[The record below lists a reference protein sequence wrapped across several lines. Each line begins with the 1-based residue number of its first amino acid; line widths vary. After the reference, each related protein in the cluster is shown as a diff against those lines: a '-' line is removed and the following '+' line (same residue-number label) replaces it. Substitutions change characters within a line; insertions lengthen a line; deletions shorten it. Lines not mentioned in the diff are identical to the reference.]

1 MNEQL
6 ISHHKI
12 VQDAEIM
19 TKGEFIQEHGEQY
32 LEYYEQVQEN
42 GDKKT
47 NFYEGGIEY
56 SKYLEEKN
64 NVPEKKSFRDEF
76 TVDDLDP
83 YGNLI

>member
-32 LEYYEQVQEN
+32 LEYYEQVQA
-42 GDKKT
+42 
-47 NFYEGGIEY
+47 
-56 SKYLEEKN
+56 
-64 NVPEKKSFRDEF
+64 NVPSHLSKFIEECSNINVEELLFGADE
-76 TVDDLDP
+76 
-83 YGNLI
+83 

>member
-32 LEYYEQVQEN
+32 LEYYEQVQA
-42 GDKKT
+42 
-47 NFYEGGIEY
+47 
-56 SKYLEEKN
+56 
-64 NVPEKKSFRDEF
+64 NVPSHLNKFIEELFSDGIVLCQRS
-76 TVDDLDP
+76 LP
-83 YGNLI
+83 LCHWLIAKAQRFHTR